1 MSTSRDAAPSNL
13 RTHGVAPY
21 GVAVVHG
28 GPGAAGDMASVA
40 EQLAVRRGVLEPIQ
54 TAASVDGQVEE
65 LATALEGHAQLPA
78 TLIGYSWG
86 AWLVLI
92 VAARRPEL
100 VAKLI
105 LVSSGPFEE
114 RYAAEIMPERM
125 RRLSEDERVEV
136 EAIISQLSAASAVD
150 DAAFARFGD
159 LLSKADEFD
168 PLPDVYEPVQVQAE
182 IYASVWPEAAE
193 LRRNGALLDLAA
205 KVACP
210 VVAIHGAYDPHPAEG
225 VREALSRVVAD
236 FRFVLLPECGH
247 TPWLERRARDEFYR
261 SLESELA

>member
-1 MSTSRDAAPSNL
+1 MPNSSNF
-13 RTHGVAPY
+13 RTHGAAPY
-21 GVAVVHG
+21 AVAVVHG
-28 GPGAAGDMASVA
+28 GPGAAGDMAAVA
-40 EQLAVRRGVLEPIQ
+40 EQLAARRGVLEPLQ

-65 LATALEGHAQLPA
+65 LAAALEQHAQLPV
-78 TLIGYSWG
+78 TQIGYSWG
-86 AWLVLI
+86 AWLALI

-105 LVSSGPFEE
+105 LVGSGPFEE

-125 RRLSEDERVEV
+125 RRLSEEERGEV
-136 EAIISQLSAASAVD
+136 EAIMSRLSDASGGD
-150 DAAFARFGD
+150 DAAFARFGA
-159 LLSKADEFD
+159 LLAKADAFD
-168 PLPDVYEPVQVQAE
+168 PLPDEHEPVDTQPA

-193 LRRNGALLDLAA
+193 QRRSGQLLDLAA

-225 VREALSRVVAD
+225 VRAPLSRAVAD
-236 FRFVLLPECGH
+236 FRFVLLAECGH

-261 SLESELA
+261 LLEREL